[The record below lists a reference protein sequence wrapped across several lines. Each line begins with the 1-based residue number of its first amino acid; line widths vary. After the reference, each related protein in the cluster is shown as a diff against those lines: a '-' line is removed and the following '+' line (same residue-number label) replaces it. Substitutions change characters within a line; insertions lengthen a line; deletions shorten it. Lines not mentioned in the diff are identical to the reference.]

1 VNKARPAALQGRI
14 KRVSALLDIPALLP
28 GIDLSEHVYVEELQA
43 HLEVLR
49 DRLGKATQES
59 SDRVK
64 ATHRQFAALA
74 GIIKEGKWGPANSM
88 LRRLQKKLNAMEPA
102 ERVSLDD
109 KLQRAEQ
116 QLAEMADW
124 QDFAARPKLE
134 ALCVEMEA
142 LPAKALPPEALAKE
156 VRALQSAWKGMGV
169 SRASND
175 LWTRFKTAGDAAYE
189 PCKAWFDT
197 RQKERQEKLE
207 AKARL
212 CEALEAAQ
220 PSLTP
225 ADGAIPDWKM
235 IARQVNNA
243 KREWSRNRVPDR
255 KPDKALEARFSAAL
269 KPFETALAEQY
280 DSNAREKQTL
290 VEKVSALASGEIT
303 QHTANQ
309 AKSLLSAWK
318 LVGIMRRKEDQ
329 ALWEVFNGHLGTIF
343 KHQHQV
349 EREKQRAGLEH
360 VFRAKDII
368 KRLKQLA
375 RGDTLDESEVQ
386 ALSTEFNALAEF
398 PERDRKFLIR
408 DFRQALDACSRVQ
421 DHASKRRARAEQE
434 ERVRLVGLCEQLELA
449 VEQPDAV
456 SDTLV
461 DDVTH
466 AWDASEARVAPDVA
480 ALLEK
485 RRDAALAHLQA
496 GTRPDYAANEDLR
509 RDLLIRMEVAAGIDT
524 PAEDKGRRMQY
535 QLQHLQE
542 GMTSQGL
549 DDTRQV
555 LEQLERQW
563 LATGPVTRAVQDSLQ
578 SRFLKAYRR

>member
-1 VNKARPAALQGRI
+1 M
-14 KRVSALLDIPALLP
+14 P
-28 GIDLSEHVYVEELQA
+28 GIDLSEHIYVTELQA
-43 HLEVLR
+43 HLDVLN
-49 DRLGKATQES
+49 DRIAKARQES
-59 SDRVK
+59 SDRIK
-64 ATHRQFAALA
+64 ATHRQFAALS

-88 LRRLQKKLNAMEPA
+88 MRRLQKKLSAMEA
-102 ERVSLDD
+102 EERVSLDD
-109 KLQRAEQ
+109 KLARAEQ

-134 ALCVEMEA
+134 ALCVDMEA
-142 LPAKALPPEALAKE
+142 LTGKELSPEALAKQ
-156 VRALQSAWKGMGV
+156 VRELQSAWKAMGV

-189 PCKAWFDT
+189 PCKAWFDS
-197 RQKERQEKLE
+197 RQQERQEKLD
-207 AKARL
+207 AKAKL
-212 CEALEAAQ
+212 CEALEATQATIEAE
-220 PSLTP
+220 S
-225 ADGAIPDWKM
+225 DVEPDWK
-235 IARQVNNA
+235 ALVRQVNNA
-243 KREWSRNRVPDR
+243 KRDWSRNRVPDR
-255 KPDKALEARFSAAL
+255 KPDKALESRFSAAL

-280 DSNAREKQTL
+280 DKNAKEKQEL
-290 VEKVSALASGEIT
+290 IEKVAALAESEIT

-318 LVGIMRRKEDQ
+318 LVGVMRRKEDQ

-375 RGDTLDESEVQ
+375 KGDTLDEAEVQ
-386 ALSTEFNALAEF
+386 GLTTEFQALAEF
-398 PERDRKFLIR
+398 PERDKKFLLR

-421 DHASKRRARAEQE
+421 DNASRRRAQAENE
-434 ERVRLVGLCEQLELA
+434 ERLRLVSLCEQLERA
-449 VEQPDAV
+449 VEQPDSA

-466 AWDASEARVAPDVA
+466 AWDSSDARVSPEIAVV
-480 ALLEK
+480 LEK
-485 RRDAALAHLQA
+485 RRDAALKHLNNK
-496 GTRPDYAANEDLR
+496 TTPDYSANETVR
-509 RDLLIRMEVAAGIDT
+509 RDLLIRMEIAAGIDT

-542 GMTSQGL
+542 GMTSSGL
-549 DDTRQV
+549 DDSRHV
-555 LEQLERQW
+555 LEQLETEW
-563 LATGPVTRAVQDSLQ
+563 LSAGPVSQAVHDTLQ